1 MHRRS
6 TLQLTAIETEVEA
19 CVSGT
24 VRAEARE
31 LAKGPGQMQGGD
43 WARVCAK
50 HCKAL
55 QSSFL
60 SDFFLRVATRLPAE
74 HQDQLRIQMK
84 T

>member
-43 WARVCAK
+43 WQESVHSIAK
-50 HCKAL
+50 HCKAASCQTFSFEWQHVCL
-55 QSSFL
+55 QNIRTSSE
-60 SDFFLRVATRLPAE
+60 SR
-74 HQDQLRIQMK
+74 
-84 T
+84 